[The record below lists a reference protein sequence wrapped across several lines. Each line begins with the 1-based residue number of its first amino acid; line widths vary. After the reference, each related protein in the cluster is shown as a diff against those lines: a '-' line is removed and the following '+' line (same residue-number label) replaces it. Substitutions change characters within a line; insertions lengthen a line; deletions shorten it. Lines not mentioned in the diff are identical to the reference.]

1 MAIRGLKAALV
12 TRKGHRPVRTCIVC
26 RKRYF
31 KDQLMRLA
39 LKYNK
44 IVVDEDKSMPGRGAY
59 VCGRCLELAKR
70 NYRGCLN
77 RAFKTRKVTIVM
89 GE

>member
-1 MAIRGLKAALV
+1 
-12 TRKGHRPVRTCIVC
+12 
-26 RKRYF
+26 
-31 KDQLMRLA
+31 MRLA

-77 RAFKTRKVTIVM
+77 RAFKARKVTIVM